1 MGGMGGLCGSP
12 RYPQGM
18 TDWITDRLPTAD
30 DAEDDDAIDAGDV
43 RVQRQPDRSPT
54 RVWNYTNYR
63 LVVPGQPW
71 WSFKAQAKIDAAKS
85 AAAKSDHEM
94 TRCIDSIQP
103 AQKILEAA
111 AKAEREIFIPN
122 ADEIIPIPTARKIV
136 QIAETSVKITPTP
149 TARKIVQVVEAST
162 GLLYALCD
170 DGSLWFSANDE
181 DSPWF
186 RRPSIPQGDDA

>member
-1 MGGMGGLCGSP
+1 MGGTGGLCGGP

-71 WSFKAQAKIDAAKS
+71 WSPKAQAKIDAAK
-85 AAAKSDHEM
+85 
-94 TRCIDSIQP
+94 P
-103 AQKILEAA
+103 AA